1 MGNLLRTGSLILQI
15 KSILIYMLGLIAL
28 KAAALKK
35 DGINRHGKIN
45 TVGYVL
51 GFFSLLY
58 MLYSGINLIIS
69 KRAPAVMFIHG
80 LFGSITVALGTL
92 FVANRWEW
100 KSIKNMRAFIVLW
113 LMTFSGGLYLFSLL
127 RKKK

>member
-1 MGNLLRTGSLILQI
+1 
-15 KSILIYMLGLIAL
+15 MLGFIAL
-28 KAAALKK
+28 KKAALKK

-45 TVGYVL
+45 TLGYVL

-58 MLYSGINLIIS
+58 MMYSAINLIIS
-69 KRAPAVMFIHG
+69 KRAPLIMFIHG
-80 LFGSITVALGTL
+80 AFGSIAVALSTL

-100 KSIKNMRAFIVLW
+100 KSIKSMRAFVILW

-127 RKKK
+127 KKKK